1 MIRRTHPIS
10 SPSATKARYSVW
22 WPRPPLSS
30 WTPKGTGRCPGRP
43 KAEPGPNGIPHAHQ
57 PVARRVGPGSRPGDA
72 RIFGRFRLQAPFR
85 KGLQWERDKVR
96 VTSCPGGSVGGAFIV
111 RTPSPQP
118 SPHGRGS
125 LPRLWRLFGI
135 SREGRGDI
143 FRRRLPLER
152 KPLSPLAAFP
162 LRSQHIGSL
171 QHEGQRLRSRCE
183 QSTDIRTRHLTQ
195 IGLWAELGESL
206 R

>member
-1 MIRRTHPIS
+1 M
-10 SPSATKARYSVW
+10 AF
-22 WPRPPLSS
+22 
-30 WTPKGTGRCPGRP
+30 
-43 KAEPGPNGIPHAHQ
+43 PHAHQ
-57 PVARRVGPGSRPGDA
+57 HVARRVGAGSRPGRRPDFWSVPSSRRHFA
-72 RIFGRFRLQAPFR
+72 RDSSGRGTGGRLA
-85 KGLQWERDKVR
+85 
-96 VTSCPGGSVGGAFIV
+96 SCPGGTAVPHSSSV
-111 RTPSPQP
+111 PPPQP

-135 SREGRGDI
+135 SREGRGSIFAEAFNWREQLSLDGCALIPAPSHRRGSLPRLWQLFGISCEGRGDI

-162 LRSQHIGSL
+162 LRSQHIRSL
-171 QHEGQRLRSRCE
+171 QHEGQRLRSPCE

-195 IGLWAELGESL
+195 IGMRAELGESL